1 MAKRSKLKYI
11 LKSKPVKGFTK
22 KIRFS
27 TLGGI
32 SLHELLKILLKGISN
47 RTFGLR
53 VGAVAWAFFFSL
65 FPFLIFLFSALP
77 YAPLYA
83 EIKTLLFSEF
93 IPRILPERI
102 TSEVV
107 EYISQTAGGKGKR
120 SLGWFFIV
128 LTILLSSNGITIMI
142 NAFNAS
148 EHVYAKQR
156 KGIHNRLISVV
167 LTLFFVFF
175 IITQLIFTYYSNFTW
190 RYIEEYGAFL
200 EVPTMLQVLNF
211 VSASLFYFTSL
222 VMLYYYGTNIKQ
234 RLRNVAP
241 GAIMATILFFTTLIG
256 FQYYIKRFNY
266 YDLLYGSVGLVMIM
280 MIFVYINVL
289 LIMIGFELNAAI
301 HYVKEKNVKQLSKQ

>member
-1 MAKRSKLKYI
+1 MAKRSKLKYF
-11 LKSKPVKGFTK
+11 LNAKSVKFFTK

-27 TLGGI
+27 TLESI
-32 SLHELLKILLKGISN
+32 SLHQLLKILIKGISN

-65 FPFLIFLFSALP
+65 FPFLIFLFNALP

-83 EIKTLLFSEF
+83 ELKTLLFSEF

-102 TSEVV
+102 TSEVID
-107 EYISQTAGGKGKR
+107 YISKTAGGEGKR
-120 SLGWFFIV
+120 VLGWFFIV
-128 LTILLSSNGITIMI
+128 ITILLSSNGITVLI
-142 NAFNAS
+142 NGFNAS

-156 KGIHNRLISVV
+156 KGIHNRMISIV
-167 LTLFFVFF
+167 LTLFFVIF
-175 IITQLIFTYYSNFTW
+175 IIAQLIFTYYTNFIW

-200 EVPTMLQVLNF
+200 EVPTMIQILNF
-211 VSASLFYFTSL
+211 VSASVFYFTSL
-222 VMLYYYGTNIKQ
+222 IMLYYYGTNIKQ
-234 RLRNVAP
+234 RIWNVAP
-241 GAIMATILFFTTLIG
+241 GAFMATVLFFITLMG

-301 HYVKEKNVKQLSKQ
+301 HYVKQKGSNSK